1 LHNDGLWGAAVSG
14 EQAKRLRE
22 ARIGAGLE
30 DATAAA
36 RRFGWVIPTYLA
48 HENASRG
55 FGLARA
61 QLYAAAFKVNWQWLL
76 TGEGS
81 SSSNLRIPVSGY
93 VGAGCVVIPVD
104 EGIGPGGIEEVELP
118 PEVYGDY
125 AAFKVRG
132 DSNYPAYRD
141 NEIIFV
147 RKEGG
152 PPQEYLNRECVLDT
166 ADGRRLLKTLTPG
179 SKKGHFTLISF
190 NAPPIVDVRVTWAS
204 PVEWTY
210 KR

>member
-1 LHNDGLWGAAVSG
+1 MHSMH
-14 EQAKRLRE
+14 EQARRLRD
-22 ARIGAGLE
+22 ARLGAGFA

-48 HENASRG
+48 HENGTRG

-61 QLYAAAFKVNWQWLL
+61 QLYAAAFAVNWQWLL

-81 SSSNLRIPVSGY
+81 SSSNVKIPLSGY
-93 VGAGCVVIPVD
+93 VGAGCLVYPLD
-104 EGIGPGGIEEVELP
+104 ESVGPGGIEEVDLP
-118 PEVYGDY
+118 PGVYGDY

-152 PPQEYLNRECVLDT
+152 SPQDFLNRECVLDT

-179 SKKGHFTLISF
+179 SKRGHFTLISF
-190 NAPPIVDVRVTWAS
+190 NAPPIVDVLVSWAS

>member
-1 LHNDGLWGAAVSG
+1 MSED
-14 EQAKRLRE
+14 QAKRLRRARLE
-22 ARIGAGLE
+22 AGYE

-48 HENASRG
+48 HENGSRG

-61 QLYAAAFKVNWQWLL
+61 QLYAQAFKVNWQWLL

-81 SSSNLRIPVSGY
+81 LSSNLRVPVSGY
-93 VGAGCVVIPVD
+93 VGAGWLVYPID
-104 EGIGPGGIEEVELP
+104 EGVGSGGIEEVELP
-118 PEVYGDY
+118 PGVYGDY

-147 RKEGG
+147 RREGG
-152 PPQEYLNRECVLDT
+152 PPQDFLHRECVLDT
-166 ADGRRLLKTLTPG
+166 DDGRRLLKTLTPG
-179 SKKGHFTLISF
+179 SRKGHFTLISF

>member
-1 LHNDGLWGAAVSG
+1 MHSILLHTAAMSG
-14 EQAKRLRE
+14 EQAKRLRT
-22 ARIGAGLE
+22 ARLGAQFA

-36 RRFGWVIPTYLA
+36 RRFGWVVPTYLA
-48 HENASRG
+48 HENGSRG
-55 FGLARA
+55 FGLGRA
-61 QLYAAAFKVNWQWLL
+61 QLYARAFKVNWQWLL

-81 SSSNLRIPVSGY
+81 AASNVKIPVSGY
-93 VGAGCVVIPVD
+93 VGAGWMVYPVD
-104 EGIGPGGIEEVELP
+104 EDLGGGGIEEVELP
-118 PEVYGDY
+118 PGVYGDY

-141 NEIIFV
+141 DEIIFV
-147 RKEGG
+147 RREGG
-152 PPQEYLNRECVLDT
+152 PPEDLLNRECVLDT

>member
-1 LHNDGLWGAAVSG
+1 MIAA
-14 EQAKRLRE
+14 QAKRLRQ
-22 ARIGAGLE
+22 ARKAAGHD

-36 RRFGWVIPTYLA
+36 RRVGWVVPTYLA
-48 HENASRG
+48 HENGSRG

-61 QLYAAAFKVNWQWLL
+61 QLYAAAFKANWQWLL

-81 SSSNLRIPVSGY
+81 SSSNVKVPVSGY
-93 VGAGCVVIPVD
+93 VGAGWVVYPVD
-104 EGIGPGGIEEVELP
+104 EGVGPGGIEEVELP
-118 PEVYGDY
+118 PGVYGDY

-141 NEIIFV
+141 DEIIFV

-152 PPQEYLNRECVLDT
+152 PPQDFLNRECVLDT

-190 NAPPIVDVRVTWAS
+190 NAPPIVDVRVAWAS
-204 PVEWTY
+204 PVEWTC

>member
-1 LHNDGLWGAAVSG
+1 MNG

-22 ARIGAGLE
+22 ARIGAGFA
-30 DATAAA
+30 DATTAA

-48 HENASRG
+48 HENGSRG

-61 QLYAAAFKVNWQWLL
+61 QLYAGAFRVNWQWLL

-81 SSSNLRIPVSGY
+81 SSSNLKIPVSGY
-93 VGAGCVVIPVD
+93 VGAGCVVIPAD
-104 EGIGPGGIEEVELP
+104 EGVGPGGIEEVDLP
-118 PEVYGDY
+118 PGVYGDY

-147 RKEGG
+147 RREGG
-152 PPQEYLNRECVLDT
+152 PPREFINRECVLDT